1 MKAKNEIENLLNI
14 LQEKETI
21 LPGSLSK
28 VTPKISRKS
37 SDKGTDRSYWYLT
50 WKENGKS
57 RATYIPSKDVSQVSR
72 GIENMKKVKEYL
84 SSIAMEN
91 LKRFKEQRDVRKS

>member
-1 MKAKNEIENLLNI
+1 MRAKNEIENLLNI
-14 LQEKETI
+14 LQEKENI

-28 VTPKISRKS
+28 VTPKISRKN
-37 SDKGTDRSYWYLT
+37 SDKGTNRSYWYLT

-57 RATYIPSKDVSQVSR
+57 RATYIPPNDVSHVSK
-72 GIENMKKVKEYL
+72 GIENMKKVKEFL

-91 LKRFKEQRDVRKS
+91 LKRLREQRDVRKS